1 MGPPFL
7 ALYGLMTNNQTLLQ
21 MAFDQ
26 CRLYRDALRIPSGDA
41 QGLLRHIVNAT
52 GTEGND
58 PGAWLTGLGWASAGM
73 LRVLATI
80 TQSSF
85 NTQMADQTANLVS
98 WVEEILD
105 GAYKFANPLMRNY
118 VNDSDAFY
126 DIAGSSLVAYS
137 TYRLAS
143 IAPDSGATAHVAG
156 AEAIYN
162 TVKSQLSPFGFFTPP
177 LQVVDALSFTSPGDT
192 SPESLAF
199 VVLLEAARRDH
210 DQKNVTSLR
219 GPSSASTSSKDVASV
234 VSLLVSL
241 L

>member
-1 MGPPFL
+1 M
-7 ALYGLMTNNQTLLQ
+7 
-21 MAFDQ
+21 
-26 CRLYRDALRIPSGDA
+26 
-41 QGLLRHIVNAT
+41 
-52 GTEGND
+52 
-58 PGAWLTGLGWASAGM
+58 
-73 LRVLATI
+73 
-80 TQSSF
+80 
-85 NTQMADQTANLVS
+85 
-98 WVEEILD
+98 
-105 GAYKFANPLMRNY
+105 
-118 VNDSDAFY
+118 
-126 DIAGSSLVAYS
+126 AYS

-177 LQVVDALSFTSPGDT
+177 LQAVDALSFTSPGDT

-210 DQKNVTSLR
+210 DQKNVTSLH
-219 GPSSASTSSKDVASV
+219 GPSSASTSSKDGAVAKEQRLHLVLAGTALASV